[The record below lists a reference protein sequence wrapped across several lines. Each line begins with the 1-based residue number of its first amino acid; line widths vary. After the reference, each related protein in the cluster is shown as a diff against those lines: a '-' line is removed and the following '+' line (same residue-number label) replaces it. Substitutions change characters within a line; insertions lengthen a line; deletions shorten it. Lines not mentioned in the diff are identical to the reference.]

1 MDTTKIKTTPELQE
15 LVASSFTTLRPNKHN
30 KDSYKVELEVEGYLN
45 LLFTVS
51 NLLKVSIMALDSED
65 LFSAHAPS
73 PQTHIRNMLEI
84 ALQLL
89 PLDEAEFL
97 DKIREQFLDK
107 K

>member
-1 MDTTKIKTTPELQE
+1 MDTTEMKVALELQE
-15 LVASSFTTLRPNKHN
+15 LVASSFTTLRPNKHK

-51 NLLKVSIMALDSED
+51 NLLKVSIMALDAED
-65 LFSAHAPS
+65 LFSGHMPN
-73 PQTHIRNMLEI
+73 PQAHIRNMLEI

-89 PLDEAEFL
+89 PFEEAEFL
-97 DKIREQFLDK
+97 DKLRNQFLDK